1 MVGPGLLI
9 AVAVL
14 VAVLTHEA
22 RSTRVLD
29 RDVAWLAGGTI
40 RRPVPDD
47 EASVVARYLG
57 RHRRARVAG
66 GLLGVAFA
74 VVVGIRFYGT
84 VGIGV
89 GVRSPLADMLF
100 CGIAGVVLGAL
111 AAEVWRIPRPAGAVA
126 EASLAPRARAPHRRM
141 VTVARTTAA
150 VVAALG
156 LAIALAGRGS
166 GPFVAAVL
174 GVGVVGVAALARCRI
189 VGRAR
194 PAMSARAARLDQRLR
209 EFALVSLAYLEA
221 SAAVLAAAWLGSA
234 LPTTDAWP
242 VLAFGV
248 GTGGLLL
255 AIALLRRAAPRP
267 PRRWQLP

>member
-1 MVGPGLLI
+1 MAGPGLLI
-9 AVAVL
+9 GIVVLLAVL
-14 VAVLTHEA
+14 AHET
-22 RSTRVLD
+22 RSVRALD
-29 RDVAWLAGGTI
+29 RDVAWLGGGAVGH
-40 RRPVPDD
+40 PVPRD
-47 EASVVARYLG
+47 EAKVVTRYLE
-57 RHRRARVAG
+57 RHRRARLAG

-111 AAEVWRIPRPAGAVA
+111 AAEVWRIPRPTGAIV
-126 EASLAPRARAPHRRM
+126 EASLAPRARPPHRRL
-141 VTVARTTAA
+141 VAVARTTAA
-150 VVAALG
+150 VSAALG
-156 LAIALAGRGS
+156 VALAIAGQGAG
-166 GPFVAAVL
+166 PLVAAVL
-174 GVGVVGVAALARCRI
+174 GVGVIGVAALARSRI

-209 EFALVSLAYLEA
+209 EFALTSLAYLEA
-221 SAAVLAAAWLGSA
+221 STAVLAAAWLGSA
-234 LPTTDAWP
+234 LPATDAWP

-255 AIALLRRAAPRP
+255 AIVLLRRAAPRP